1 MATSSIPFDDRD
13 GVIWQDG
20 KLVPWRQA
28 KIHVLTHGLH
38 YASCVFEGERVYGGK
53 IFKLREHTERLIKS
67 GRILGFEI
75 PWTADQIDNACYEVV
90 RAQKIK
96 DGYVRPVAWRGPEQ
110 MGVSA
115 QETKIHMAVAVWEW
129 PSYFSPEARLKGLR
143 MMMSPWVRPAPNTA
157 PVHAK
162 ASGLYMI
169 CTIAKHAAEAAGYD
183 DAFMLDYR
191 GQIAEGTGCNVFLVI
206 DGELHTPTPDCFLD
220 GITRQVVMELARKRG
235 IKVVERAIWP
245 EEFEK
250 ADEVFITG
258 TAAEVTPVSEIG
270 KYKFTPGKM
279 TKLLMDDFDVLVE
292 RTSAKASAA

>member
-1 MATSSIPFDDRD
+1 MASSSIPFDDRD
-13 GVIWQDG
+13 GVIWLDG
-20 KLVPWRQA
+20 KLVAWRQA

-53 IFKLREHTERLIKS
+53 IFKLREHTDRLIKS

-75 PWTADQIDNACYEVV
+75 PWTADQIDNACCEVV
-90 RAQKIK
+90 DAQKIT

-143 MMMSPWVRPAPNTA
+143 MMMSPWARPAPNTA

-235 IKVVERAIWP
+235 VKVVERAMWP

-279 TKLLMDDFDVLVE
+279 TKLLMDDFDVLVG
-292 RTSAKASAA
+292 RTPAKASAA

>member
-1 MATSSIPFDDRD
+1 MASSSIPFDDRD
-13 GVIWQDG
+13 GVIWLDG

-75 PWTADQIDNACYEVV
+75 PWTADQIDNACHEVV
-90 RAQKIK
+90 RAQKIT

-235 IKVVERAIWP
+235 VKVVERAIWP

-279 TKLLMDDFDVLVE
+279 TKLLMDDFDVLVG
-292 RTSAKASAA
+292 RTQAKASAA

>member
-1 MATSSIPFDDRD
+1 MTNASIPFDDRD
-13 GVIWQDG
+13 GVIWLDG

-75 PWTADQIDNACYEVV
+75 PWTAQQIDNACYEVV
-90 RAQKIK
+90 HAQKIT
-96 DGYVRPVAWRGPEQ
+96 DGYVRPIAWRGPEQ

-129 PSYFSPEARLKGLR
+129 PSYFAPEARLKGLR
-143 MMMSPWVRPAPNTA
+143 MMMSPWARPAPNTA

-206 DGELHTPTPDCFLD
+206 NGELHTPTPDCFLD

-235 IKVVERAIWP
+235 IRVVERAIWP

-270 KYKFTPGKM
+270 KYKFAPGKI
-279 TKLLMDDFDVLVE
+279 TKLLMDDFDVLVG
-292 RTSAKASAA
+292 RTLAKASAA

>member
-1 MATSSIPFDDRD
+1 MASSSGPFDDRD
-13 GVIWQDG
+13 GVIWLDG
-20 KLVPWRQA
+20 KLVPWRHA

-53 IFKLREHTERLIKS
+53 IFKLREHTERLINS

-75 PWTADQIDNACYEVV
+75 PWSADQIDNACDEVV
-90 RAQKIK
+90 HAQKIT

-129 PSYFSPEARLKGLR
+129 PSYFAPEARLKGLR
-143 MMMSPWVRPAPNTA
+143 MMMSPWARPAPNTA

-220 GITRQVVMELARKRG
+220 GITRQVVMELARQRG

-270 KYKFTPGKM
+270 KYKFTPGKI
-279 TKLLMDDFDVLVE
+279 TKLLMDDFDVLVG
-292 RTSAKASAA
+292 RTPAKASAA

>member
-1 MATSSIPFDDRD
+1 MTSASIPFDDRD
-13 GVIWQDG
+13 GVIWLDG

-75 PWTADQIDNACYEVV
+75 PWTADQIDHACYEVV
-90 RAQKIK
+90 HAQKIT

-235 IKVVERAIWP
+235 IRVVERAIWP

-250 ADEVFITG
+250 ATEVFITG

-270 KYKFTPGKM
+270 KYKFTPGKI
-279 TKLLMDDFDVLVE
+279 TKLLMDDFDVLVG
-292 RTSAKASAA
+292 RTPAKASAA

>member
-1 MATSSIPFDDRD
+1 MASSSIPFDQRD
-13 GVIWQDG
+13 GVIWMDG
-20 KLVPWRQA
+20 KLVPWREA
-28 KIHVLTHGLH
+28 NIHVLTHGLH
-38 YASCVFEGERVYGGK
+38 YASSVFEGERVYGGK

-75 PWTADQIDNACYEVV
+75 PWTADQIDDACNAVV
-90 RAQKIK
+90 KAQKIT
-96 DGYVRPVAWRGPEQ
+96 DGYVRPIAWRGPEQ

-115 QETKIHMAVAVWEW
+115 QETRIHMAVAVWEW

-143 MMMSPWVRPAPNTA
+143 MMISPWARPAPNTA

-191 GQIAEGTGCNVFLVI
+191 GQIAEGTGCNVFLVV

-245 EEFEK
+245 KELEA

-258 TAAEVTPVSEIG
+258 TAAEVTPVSQIG
-270 KYKFTPGKM
+270 NYRFTPGKI
-279 TKLLMDDFDVLVE
+279 TKLLMHDFDVLVGRARAE
-292 RTSAKASAA
+292 ASAA